1 MNKQTSLTPSNH
13 SEVNSKIIIPARV
26 DFLQDP
32 EISATLKGFALMV
45 ESVCSK
51 FFSTKDLEKMKG
63 KSKESPY
70 KINTYLRLLR
80 KHGYAKEFYYRHAST
95 KQIAGTIWILTQRKN
110 HFPDDTEINQKLIA
124 QGFELTKSPNKARSS
139 KQENDFQHRKDIQH
153 GKYFQSEENA
163 HSGNSHSW
171 DSYGWDSHER
181 DSYEQDSYESGSHG
195 QESRGRENTRGEN
208 INQESPHPGKSYDRK
223 SYDRKSYDR
232 KSYDRKSYGWDSHE
246 RDSYEWDSHERDS
259 YEWDSHERDSYEWD
273 SHGKESSHIGNKK
286 TQRYSTLTTP
296 DEAGAGFG
304 ESQNCELEH
313 GSIFDTPYIIYN
325 NSTDNKN
332 NNDYNHNMENT
343 KYFPCP
349 DPPPNS
355 SSGGNEKTGSIE
367 SPKLES
373 SNPEEEKFEDK
384 KSSTDNPPSKSS
396 GENKP
401 RKKRQ
406 VKIPPLWMS
415 EYDIQD
421 FWNEPITP
429 TMFETFKKFY
439 PKIDCIGKARM
450 AWSKICKRPRD
461 KRPTLGQIL
470 GAIEAQKK
478 SERWQEPQFIP
489 DAGNWLLQERWNDD
503 PSKLV
508 LFKKRQVVENP
519 PTKDSTTKPKPDY
532 SWLDN
537 VESIELDPRSLGWD
551 GKIRPL
557 GVNPNLR
564 FRGWEPGFRDWW

>member
-1 MNKQTSLTPSNH
+1 MDTAGK
-13 SEVNSKIIIPARV
+13 NSKETGIIYKH
-26 DFLQDP
+26 DP
-32 EISATLKGFALMV
+32 QLDLKLKGFLTVAID
-45 ESVCSK
+45 VCPK
-51 FFSTKDLEKMKG
+51 FFKMEDLKLLLDGKTKEDL
-63 KSKESPY
+63 SKVGL
-70 KINTYLRLLR
+70 YLRLLR
-80 KHGYAKEFYYRHAST
+80 KHGYAKKFYYRNSLT
-95 KQIAGTIWILTQRKN
+95 KRTVGTIWTLTEEKN
-110 HFPDDTEINQKLIA
+110 KFPDDMIVTQILKDDLELMNPPRNGTYYEAMKNTKKKSIRSSNQLPEESLIEIGKNLIEVGKSLIEVGKSLIA
-124 QGFELTKSPNKARSS
+124 KNQQPEKSL
-139 KQENDFQHRKDIQH
+139 I
-153 GKYFQSEENA
+153 EENQQNQQNQQL
-163 HSGNSHSW
+163 GNAN
-171 DSYGWDSHER
+171 D
-181 DSYEQDSYESGSHG
+181 QKP
-195 QESRGRENTRGEN
+195 Q
-208 INQESPHPGKSYDRK
+208 Q
-223 SYDRKSYDR
+223 
-232 KSYDRKSYGWDSHE
+232 
-246 RDSYEWDSHERDS
+246 
-259 YEWDSHERDSYEWD
+259 
-273 SHGKESSHIGNKK
+273 
-286 TQRYSTLTTP
+286 YSTLTTP
-296 DEAGAGFG
+296 DGAGAGFEEG
-304 ESQNCELEH
+304 QDCELGH
-313 GSIFDTPYIIYN
+313 GSIFDTPCIIYN

-349 DPPPNS
+349 DPSPNPP
-355 SSGGNEKTGSIE
+355 SSGNGETGSIK
-367 SPKLES
+367 SSKSKS

-384 KSSTDNPPSKSS
+384 KSSTDNPPSKPS

-429 TMFETFKKFY
+429 TMFETFRKFY
-439 PKIDCIGKARM
+439 PKIDCLGKARM